1 MSLKSVTRPPTT
13 SPSLPSL
20 PSLASLLAPEP
31 PPTESLAQKLI
42 ERFQSSAYQPP
53 LVADVAARLV
63 ELSRR
68 PFKPTEAI
76 ALLER
81 DAFLAGRVMQVAQS
95 PVHSGG
101 GAVTSLAEA
110 VTRLGQATL
119 GPMFLAAST
128 KMRIFRNRSY
138 MPPMVQVQAHS
149 TAVAH
154 LARLASRHTTVDS
167 QVAFTCGLLHDVGI
181 TAALMIYGDTEITAP
196 SVSLSRP
203 LTAPSAAPSA
213 VPSAIAPAAPAPP
226 APTEW
231 QELWP
236 TIRPVHER
244 ATEWLCGRWKLPP
257 MLTEAIAHHHDVRP
271 ARKPSS
277 LAAVVALAD
286 GLAFP
291 ACDELDPDQVPAALA
306 ALGLTA
312 AQHQALLTDASRI
325 QAHVS
330 SR

>member
-13 SPSLPSL
+13 S

-68 PFKPTEAI
+68 PFKPTEAM

-203 LTAPSAAPSA
+203 SVAASAA
-213 VPSAIAPAAPAPP
+213 PSAIAPAALEPAPP

-286 GLAFP
+286 GLAFSLGFP
-291 ACDELDPDQVPAALA
+291 ACDELDPEQVPAALA